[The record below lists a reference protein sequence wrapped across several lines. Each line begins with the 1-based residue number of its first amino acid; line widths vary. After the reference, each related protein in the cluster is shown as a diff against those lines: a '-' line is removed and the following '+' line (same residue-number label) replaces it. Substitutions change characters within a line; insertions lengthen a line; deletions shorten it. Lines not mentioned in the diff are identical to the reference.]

1 MVPAWMYEQ
10 IKLNKSWCP
19 LLIATS
25 AVMNQ
30 RLDDWCGM
38 ATAANITGLNKF
50 VKTLQAHRVGI
61 CAYAGHPR
69 RLPDAV

>member
-1 MVPAWMYEQ
+1 
-10 IKLNKSWCP
+10 
-19 LLIATS
+19 
-25 AVMNQ
+25 MNQ

-50 VKTLQAHRVGI
+50 VKTLQTHPVGI
-61 CAYAGHPR
+61 CAYADHPR